1 MTERQRYL
9 ETLLFG
15 KPDRVPFVPGGPR
28 ESTLAAWRRQGL
40 PEGADWQDLV
50 REIIGIEPVPRG
62 DRSHVS
68 IRHTMIPEFEEK
80 VIEERED
87 SLVVQDWKGNVCEIS
102 KKYDVTYLRSA
113 RDFVTRSWIKCP
125 VESWDDWEAMKTRYD
140 PDDPARVPQD
150 DAELGRQMA
159 DRDYAAGVHVHGPF
173 WQMREWLGFEN
184 LCTTFLD
191 DPALIA
197 DMVDFWCDYISRL
210 LLKIVPHVDL
220 DYFFISEDMAYKQKA
235 MISPAMARKFLQPC
249 YRRWAEIITSHGCP
263 IYDMDSDGFIGE
275 LIPVWTESGINVCD
289 PIEVAAGNDINAYR
303 KEFGT
308 KMAFKGGVDKR
319 AMAKGGQAIRDEL
332 ARLEPVVKS
341 GGYVPSCDHGIPPD
355 VGWPQFVDYCDILAR
370 VTGWK

>member
-1 MTERQRYL
+1 MNDRERYL

-15 KPDRVPFVPGGPR
+15 EPDRVPFVPGGPR

-50 REIIGIEPVPRG
+50 REMLGIEPAPRG
-62 DRSHVS
+62 DRPGVW
-68 IRHTMIPEFEEK
+68 IRHTMIPEFKEK
-80 VIEERED
+80 VIEQRED
-87 SLVVQDWKGNVCEIS
+87 SLVVQDWKGNICEIS

-125 VESWDDWEAMKTRYD
+125 VENWDDWEAMKARYD
-140 PDDPARVPQD
+140 PDDPARVPGNIAQ
-150 DAELGRQMA
+150 LGEQMP

-184 LCTTFLD
+184 LCRMFLD

-210 LLKIVPHVDL
+210 LLKVAPYVEL

-235 MISPAMARKFLQPC
+235 MISPEMAREFLQPC
-249 YRRWAEIITSHGCP
+249 YRRWGEIVTSHGCP
-263 IYDMDSDGFIGE
+263 IYDMDSDGFVGE
-275 LIPVWTESGINVCD
+275 LIPVWSDSGINVCD

-303 KEFGT
+303 EAFG
-308 KMAFKGGVDKR
+308 KQMAFRGGVDKR
-319 AMAKGGQAIRDEL
+319 AMAKGGQAIRDEM

-341 GGYVPSCDHGIPPD
+341 GGYIPGCDHGIPPD
-355 VGWPQFVDYCDILAR
+355 VGWSQFVEYCDILAR